1 MVDKKVAKKFFKT
14 IKKHNNF
21 LIFSHINPDGD
32 AVGSTL
38 ALYNFL
44 KEKNKTVD
52 VCLKKV
58 SKDFSF
64 LKGFDNIHFTE
75 DTLQKEYD
83 IIIALD
89 TADQSRVDINLDEYT
104 YNSIIVIDHHVTHES
119 FSKNTILDVD
129 ACATCQMVYDLLR
142 GNRQNISID
151 VAKCIYTGILTDSG
165 SFKNANVTPY
175 TFEVAKNLLKLGV
188 NANEIA
194 QNVMNKMSLN
204 KFELVKKALNEIQ
217 IIDNKIAYLYLDKQT
232 MDTLA
237 NGEDGIH
244 EGIVNYG
251 RDIENVEVSVF
262 IRQVD
267 ENEYKVSMRS
277 NRYMDVSQIAQN
289 YGGGGH
295 IRAAG
300 INYVGNFEEFKNNV
314 LKDIKNA
321 LKE

>member
-1 MVDKKVAKKFFKT
+1 MIDKNIAKKFFKT

-21 LIFSHINPDGD
+21 LIVAHINPDGD
-32 AVGSTL
+32 AIGSTL

-44 KEKNKTVD
+44 KEKNKNVD

-64 LKGFDNIHFTE
+64 LKGFEYIHFSE

-83 IIIALD
+83 IVISLD
-89 TADQSRVDINLDEYT
+89 TADKSRVDINLDEYT
-104 YNSIIVIDHHVTHES
+104 YSEVIVIDHHITHER
-119 FSKNTILDVD
+119 FSENTILDVD
-129 ACATCQMVYDLLR
+129 ACAACQIVYDLLSLSK
-142 GNRQNISID
+142 QKITVD

-165 SFKNANVTPY
+165 SFRNANVTPY
-175 TFEVAKNLLKLGV
+175 TFEVAKNLLNLGV

-217 IIDNKIAYLYLDKQT
+217 IIDKKIAYLYLDKAT
-232 MDTLA
+232 MDALA

-251 RDIENVEVSVF
+251 RDIENIEVSVF

-267 ENEYKVSMRS
+267 ENEYKVSMRA
-277 NRYMDVSQIAQN
+277 NRYMDVSQIAQK

-300 INYVGNFEEFKNNV
+300 INYIGEFEEFKNSLLN
-314 LKDIKNA
+314 DIKDS